1 MEKIPSTLILHKKAD
16 GADTRF
22 AQSRTPMSE
31 APLETW
37 LGVLECGAYKQA
49 DNDPAWAFVKLDDMW
64 SQEIEHDDSSDDSDD
79 YNDDYNSS
87 DSDDGNDDTA
97 TYPDEHDNS
106 DDTSDDS
113 DEDARNRGLDP
124 RQPTR
129 RNLTSVERRT
139 LSRFHKQL
147 EDSQDKL
154 CFIEHHHGNNSK
166 WRLVQ
171 VSLDSSDPHAAKQF
185 GIYRVKF
192 YTANRRDKETLP
204 PCQCKFWPAIG
215 ISEHRQR
222 DDVRPLHP
230 AQVSERL
237 RLNDNDYWAQA
248 DVHLAEILL
257 YGPFDFETRR
267 KFTGPRQKVSKE
279 THFVAEVYWKQL
291 EDAAQR
297 RNVDIS
303 DIRRLPTVA

>member
-1 MEKIPSTLILHKKAD
+1 MTTKYRKQTKTTTMAQRPWRRPKTSHTHAGTSPASNAELSPDSTSNSRSRR
-16 GADTRF
+16 TRSI
-22 AQSRTPMSE
+22 ATRTPPRPARGSYKSPWTTPTS
-31 APLETW
+31 PL
-37 LGVLECGAYKQA
+37 L
-49 DNDPAWAFVKLDDMW
+49 
-64 SQEIEHDDSSDDSDD
+64 
-79 YNDDYNSS
+79 
-87 DSDDGNDDTA
+87 
-97 TYPDEHDNS
+97 
-106 DDTSDDS
+106 
-113 DEDARNRGLDP
+113 
-124 RQPTR
+124 
-129 RNLTSVERRT
+129 
-139 LSRFHKQL
+139 
-147 EDSQDKL
+147 
-154 CFIEHHHGNNSK
+154 NNSG
-166 WRLVQ
+166 
-171 VSLDSSDPHAAKQF
+171 S
-185 GIYRVKF
+185 IYRVKF

-297 RNVDIS
+297 RNVDVS
-303 DIRRLPTVA
+303 DIRRLPTAA